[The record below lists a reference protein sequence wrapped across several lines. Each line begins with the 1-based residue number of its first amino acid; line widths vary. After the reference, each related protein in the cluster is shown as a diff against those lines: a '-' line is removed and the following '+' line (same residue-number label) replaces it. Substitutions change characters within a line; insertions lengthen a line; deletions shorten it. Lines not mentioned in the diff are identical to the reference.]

1 MGHNVPTITNTE
13 QYFSQYVMILKIIS
27 SVQSPFKCF
36 CACMI
41 QAHRKGKTSTRR
53 KKEALRKEK
62 VGRSGESKNQGT
74 GNVFY
79 LLYAFY
85 VLLARKLNK

>member
-1 MGHNVPTITNTE
+1 
-13 QYFSQYVMILKIIS
+13 
-27 SVQSPFKCF
+27 
-36 CACMI
+36 MI

-62 VGRSGESKNQGT
+62 VGGSGESKNQGT

>member
-1 MGHNVPTITNTE
+1 
-13 QYFSQYVMILKIIS
+13 
-27 SVQSPFKCF
+27 
-36 CACMI
+36 MI